1 MRIIGCI
8 SCLCLISVFGTCHSA
23 DPYYVPFN
31 KFNITLD
38 IDTSYSVEKYTV
50 ENDVSSNLEPTTS
63 YVKIYFDQ
71 FWITVL
77 TKWCSTFIDTV
88 SVYATFYDNLNIQFY
103 SKDNYSTQSKDKIC
117 TVTATLQCK
126 HPSKPPLVTKYEEA
140 YRYSLSSDSSCINS
154 VELDIDLI
162 QYNETGYHL
171 LKSYELMSPENTSK

>member
-1 MRIIGCI
+1 MKAIGFI
-8 SCLCLISVFGTCHSA
+8 ACLCLISVFGTCRSV

-50 ENDVSSNLEPTTS
+50 ENDLPSTHNPTTS
-63 YVKIYFDQ
+63 YVKIYFDE

-77 TKWCSTFIDTV
+77 TKWCSMFIDTV

-103 SKDNYSTQSKDKIC
+103 SKDNYSTQSKDEIC
-117 TVTATLQCK
+117 TVDVKLQCK
-126 HPSKPPLVTKYEEA
+126 HPSKPLVTKYEEA
-140 YRYSLSSDSSCINS
+140 YRYSLSSDVSCINT

-171 LKSYELMSPENTSK
+171 LKSYELMLP